1 MERNSRRK
9 PLTLFAIPLKDERP
23 TMRIPFPAMK
33 YPLIAILRGLKP
45 EETEGVVGALIETGF
60 LAIEIPLNS
69 PDPFRSI
76 EIAAKMAPADCLIGA
91 GTVLSTE
98 DVDALDAAGGK
109 LMVSPNADADVI
121 TAARVKGMVTMP
133 GVLTPTEALVAAKAG
148 ATGLK
153 FFPASIIGPAGINA
167 IRTIL
172 PKDLVIAA
180 VGGVSD
186 KNFADYTNAG
196 ILAFGLGTSL
206 YKPGMT
212 AAEVRERAIV
222 TLSAYDAA
230 IGG

>member
-60 LAIEIPLNS
+60 RAIEIPLNS

-121 TAARVKGMVTMP
+121 SAARVKGMVTMP

-153 FFPASIIGPAGINA
+153 FFPASIIGPSGINA

-196 ILAFGLGTSL
+196 IIAFGLGTSL

>member
-1 MERNSRRK
+1 
-9 PLTLFAIPLKDERP
+9 
-23 TMRIPFPAMK
+23 MRIPFPAMK

-60 LAIEIPLNS
+60 RAIEIPLNS

-91 GTVLSTE
+91 GTVLSVE
-98 DVDALDAAGGK
+98 DVEALDAAGGK
-109 LMVSPNADADVI
+109 LMVSPNADAEVI
-121 TAARVKGMVTMP
+121 VAARVKGMVTMP

-186 KNFADYTNAG
+186 KNFAEYTSAG
-196 ILAFGLGTSL
+196 ITAFGLGTSL

-212 AAEVRERAIV
+212 AAEVRERATV

>member
-1 MERNSRRK
+1 
-9 PLTLFAIPLKDERP
+9 
-23 TMRIPFPAMK
+23 MRIPFPSIK

-60 LAIEIPLNS
+60 RAIEIPLNS

-91 GTVLSTE
+91 GTVLSVE
-98 DVDALDAAGGK
+98 DVASLDAAGGK

-121 TAARVKGMVTMP
+121 VAARVKGMVTMP

-186 KNFADYTNAG
+186 RNFAEYTSAG
-196 ILAFGLGTSL
+196 ITAFGLGTSL

-230 IGG
+230 LGG

>member
-1 MERNSRRK
+1 
-9 PLTLFAIPLKDERP
+9 
-23 TMRIPFPAMK
+23 MRIPFPSIK
-33 YPLIAILRGLKP
+33 YPLIAILRGLKS

-60 LAIEIPLNS
+60 RAIEIPLNS

-91 GTVLSTE
+91 GTVLSVE
-98 DVDALDAAGGK
+98 EVESLDAAGGK

-121 TAARVKGMVTMP
+121 VAARVKGMVTMP

-186 KNFADYTNAG
+186 RNFAEYTNAG
-196 ILAFGLGTSL
+196 ITAFGLGTSL

-212 AAEVRERAIV
+212 AAEVRERATV

>member
-1 MERNSRRK
+1 MERNSRRE

-23 TMRIPFPAMK
+23 TMRIPFPAIK

-60 LAIEIPLNS
+60 RAIEIPLNS

>member
-1 MERNSRRK
+1 
-9 PLTLFAIPLKDERP
+9 
-23 TMRIPFPAMK
+23 MRIPFPAMK

-60 LAIEIPLNS
+60 RAIEIPLNS

-212 AAEVRERAIV
+212 AADVRERAIV